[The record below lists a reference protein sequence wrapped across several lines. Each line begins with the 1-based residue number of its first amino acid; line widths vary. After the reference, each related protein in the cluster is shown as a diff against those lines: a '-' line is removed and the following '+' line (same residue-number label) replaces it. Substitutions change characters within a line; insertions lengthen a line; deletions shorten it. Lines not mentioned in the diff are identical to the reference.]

1 MSQTPSFS
9 RAVKNSL
16 TDETSLGELT
26 DLIVAIVKEARRRW
40 VFVVGCVVMGGLF
53 GWALSFLVPPIRQKA
68 EYIIAAEE
76 ESSPAWESL
85 LAQFG
90 LDVGGSNPS
99 GVYQGESLVTLF
111 KTRTMIERALLH
123 PLNPGGADT
132 TTLADRFFQDTKH
145 AKKADF
151 DGVNFKF
158 SRAEHDEPTDSA
170 LYLTYKYVR
179 DKVLDVS
186 KPDKKQG
193 FIHVACVHTDRQLA
207 MRLSEVMINTVTD
220 FYIESLTKKA
230 RKNLDVLKT
239 ESDSVQRE
247 LNRNLALTA
256 SLSDLNVNPL
266 KQVLKTE
273 QNRAV
278 IDLQI
283 SMAVF
288 GELVKNLQLAE
299 IGLRKQT
306 PLITV
311 IESPVYP
318 LEKVGLSMLK
328 LLAIGIILGMALAVF
343 LLYRAILVRAMQ
355 QKSELIENA

>member
-1 MSQTPSFS
+1 MSQTPSIG

-16 TDETSLGELT
+16 TDETSVGELM
-26 DLIVAIVKEARRRW
+26 AIVLAIANEARRRW
-40 VFVVGCVVMGGLF
+40 VFVASCLILGGLF
-53 GWALSFLVPPIRQKA
+53 GWILSWIAPPIRQKA

-111 KTRTMIERALLH
+111 KTRTMIERALLQ
-123 PLNPGGADT
+123 PVNPGGDT
-132 TTLADRFFQDTKH
+132 TTLADAFFQDTKH
-145 AKKADF
+145 AKKSAFAD
-151 DGVNFKF
+151 VNFKF
-158 SRAEHDEPTDSA
+158 SRAQHDELTDSA

-193 FIHVACVHTDRQLA
+193 FIHVACVHGDRKLA
-207 MRLSEVMINTVTD
+207 IRLSEVMINTVTD

-230 RKNLDVLKT
+230 RKNLDVLKS

-318 LEKVGLSMLK
+318 LEKVGLGLFK
-328 LLAIGIILGMALAVF
+328 LLAIGMILGLGVAVF
-343 LLYRAILVRAMQ
+343 LLYRSVVLAANHAQ
-355 QKSELIENA
+355 NSSAIEN